1 MSVAQ
6 EGNGAPKHSARNLP
20 LLTMA
25 ALGVVFGDIG
35 TSPLYAM
42 RECFGG
48 SHAIALSEANVLG
61 ILSLV
66 FWSLTIVISI
76 EYMTFITKADN
87 RGEGGILA
95 LMALAL
101 HGTDPSKNRQ
111 RYAFTTLGLF
121 GAALLFGDGMIT
133 PAISVLSAV
142 EGLEIA
148 TPMFSGYVVPITLT
162 VLIVFFLLQRHGT
175 TRIGIVFGPIVLL
188 WYAAMAI
195 LGIMGMLNDLSVL
208 RALNPYH
215 AIHFFLINKG
225 HGFLVLGAVFL
236 SVTGAEALYAD
247 MGHFGRHPIQLG
259 WFAVALP
266 ALLLNYFGQGAIL
279 LNEPRAAE
287 HPFYWLTPSWAL
299 YPMIALATCA
309 TIIAS
314 QAVISGAF
322 SVTRQAVQLGYLPRV
337 PIVHTSSAEIGQI
350 YIPLV
355 NTILLIC
362 TIGLVL
368 GFKTSSNLA
377 AAYGI
382 AVTATMFI
390 TTILLYV
397 VARHVWHWRLL
408 PALLMAAAFLIV
420 DLAFFGAA
428 LTKLFQGGWFPLA
441 IGLAAYLMMSTWR
454 KGRQL
459 LGERLRERI
468 LSLEGFVQSIKL
480 SPPHRV
486 AGAAVFMSGNP
497 DGTPP
502 VLLHNLKH
510 NKVLHQT
517 VVFLTITTEEI
528 PHVPQEDR
536 IELRDLGEGFYKV
549 KAHYGFMESP
559 SIPDILALCKAH
571 DLTLHMMQTTF
582 FLGRET
588 LVPTRKRTM
597 PAWRERLFAFM
608 SRNAQTAT
616 AFFEIPPGQVVEL
629 GVRVEL

>member
-247 MGHFGRHPIQLG
+247 MGHFGRKPIQLG
-259 WFAVALP
+259 WFFVAFP
-266 ALLLNYFGQGAIL
+266 ALLLNYFGQGAL
-279 LNEPRAAE
+279 LLTDEAAVE
-287 HPFYWLTPSWAL
+287 NPFYNLAPEWFLLPL
-299 YPMIALATCA
+299 VVLATAA
-309 TIIAS
+309 TVIAS
-314 QAVISGAF
+314 QAVVSGAF
-322 SVTRQAVQLGYLPRV
+322 SLTRQAVQLGYLPRV
-337 PIVHTSSAEIGQI
+337 TIVHTSSQEIGQI
-350 YIPLV
+350 FVPTMNKALMAG
-355 NTILLIC
+355 TL
-362 TIGLVL
+362 GLVI
-368 GFKTSSNLA
+368 GFGTSSNLA
-377 AAYGI
+377 AAYGV
-382 AVTATMFI
+382 AVTTTLVI
-390 TTILLYV
+390 TS
-397 VARHVWHWRLL
+397 
-408 PALLMAAAFLIV
+408 LLMNVVVRRLWGWSWPVSILFSTPFLIV
-420 DLAFFGAA
+420 N
-428 LTKLFQGGWFPLA
+428 
-441 IGLAAYLMMSTWR
+441 
-454 KGRQL
+454 
-459 LGERLRERI
+459 
-468 LSLEGFVQSIKL
+468 LSF
-480 SPPHRV
+480 
-486 AGAAVFMSGNP
+486 
-497 DGTPP
+497 
-502 VLLHNLKH
+502 
-510 NKVLHQT
+510 
-517 VVFLTITTEEI
+517 
-528 PHVPQEDR
+528 
-536 IELRDLGEGFYKV
+536 
-549 KAHYGFMESP
+549 
-559 SIPDILALCKAH
+559 
-571 DLTLHMMQTTF
+571 
-582 FLGRET
+582 
-588 LVPTRKRTM
+588 
-597 PAWRERLFAFM
+597 
-608 SRNAQTAT
+608 
-616 AFFEIPPGQVVEL
+616 
-629 GVRVEL
+629 